1 MTPTFGFWANIEPTR
16 QAKRIGEE
24 NDFGIFIPL
33 GNVKMQEPQEE
44 YKFARLYYQFTET
57 DNLLLAFEMVL
68 VRDGEITDPI
78 YNLHL

>member
-1 MTPTFGFWANIEPTR
+1 
-16 QAKRIGEE
+16 
-24 NDFGIFIPL
+24 
-33 GNVKMQEPQEE
+33 MQEPQEE

-68 VRDGEITDPI
+68 VRDERRTDPK

>member
-1 MTPTFGFWANIEPTR
+1 
-16 QAKRIGEE
+16 
-24 NDFGIFIPL
+24 
-33 GNVKMQEPQEE
+33 MQEPQEE